1 MLQRAAEKGKLN
13 EDDFQSASKR
23 LKITNDLKQL
33 GSSDLV
39 IEAIVERLDI
49 KQSIFENLENLVS
62 PECILASNTS
72 SLSVTSIA
80 AISDSPERI
89 AGFHFF
95 NPVPLMKL
103 VEVVKG
109 IRTSETTIN
118 QLNLLASRIGHNP
131 VIVTDSPGFLVNHCG
146 RGLVTE
152 GLRILSENITNPET
166 IDTVMRECGG
176 FRMGPF
182 ELMDLTGL
190 DVTYPAT
197 EQIYQQYFHEPR
209 LRPTP
214 IQQRRYQAGL
224 YGRKVGEGFYKYNVN
239 ERQIISQAEA
249 QQVNIS
255 SAFWVSYKCDTVWR
269 EAICNLIK
277 ASGCEFDS
285 ADKPSENSIAIV
297 APLGCDV
304 STATVNE
311 DLIAEKTV
319 GIETLFNMDNRIVL
333 MGNPVTQQN
342 VIEQVATMI
351 RKNDNRAVSIIN
363 DSPGFI
369 TQRIIATIINIAC
382 DIAQQGIAS
391 PSDIDKAAKLA
402 LGYP

>member
-214 IQQRRYQAGL
+214 I
-224 YGRKVGEGFYKYNVN
+224 
-239 ERQIISQAEA
+239 
-249 QQVNIS
+249 
-255 SAFWVSYKCDTVWR
+255 
-269 EAICNLIK
+269 
-277 ASGCEFDS
+277 
-285 ADKPSENSIAIV
+285 
-297 APLGCDV
+297 
-304 STATVNE
+304 
-311 DLIAEKTV
+311 
-319 GIETLFNMDNRIVL
+319 
-333 MGNPVTQQN
+333 
-342 VIEQVATMI
+342 
-351 RKNDNRAVSIIN
+351 
-363 DSPGFI
+363 
-369 TQRIIATIINIAC
+369 
-382 DIAQQGIAS
+382 
-391 PSDIDKAAKLA
+391 
-402 LGYP
+402 